1 MCPPAALC
9 LWCRFVEPFS
19 DIIRHG
25 DFEVGL
31 LFHGPHRLRA
41 KHDHVLPI
49 AVKVK
54 FGHDL
59 RMSESDADT
68 WFKLRLSAPL
78 RKKLETEATSHGRT
92 LTAEIL
98 SRLEATLSGSER
110 RIEELERLTSD
121 EDYGNRALWDHY
133 GEMYS
138 EIETLKKEVA
148 AAKEAAGIMRYDD

>member
-1 MCPPAALC
+1 M
-9 LWCRFVEPFS
+9 
-19 DIIRHG
+19 
-25 DFEVGL
+25 
-31 LFHGPHRLRA
+31 
-41 KHDHVLPI
+41 

-78 RKKLETEATSHGRT
+78 RKKLEAEANSHGRT

-133 GEMYS
+133 GEIYS
-138 EIETLKKEVA
+138 EIEALKKDMASIKDAV
-148 AAKEAAGIMRYDD
+148 GIVRYED